1 MRILFLEED
10 FKTGQF
16 SFTPQQVPLKTRK
29 KQNMAIKHSRKKQ
42 YVHQSVP
49 RNRLRN
55 VIYYPFSSNMHY
67 SNDQHIMKTGI
78 LEINY
83 KMD

>member
-29 KQNMAIKHSRKKQ
+29 KQDMAIKHSRK
-42 YVHQSVP
+42 
-49 RNRLRN
+49 N
-55 VIYYPFSSNMHY
+55 NMY
-67 SNDQHIMKTGI
+67 INQC
-78 LEINY
+78 LEIDLE
-83 KMD
+83 MLFITHFHQICITLMISIL